1 MCTLPGGQEYRR
13 KLNDFQTSAMI
24 KVAATPADV
33 RKRKILDAVR
43 DMQFSSDQYSQNFGI
58 SVDSQMTKITG
69 NSLFI
74 QMNLGILF
82 WNNNL

>member
-13 KLNDFQTSAMI
+13 KLTDFQTSAMI

-74 QMNLGILF
+74 QMNPGILILF
-82 WNNNL
+82 

>member
-13 KLNDFQTSAMI
+13 KLTDFQTSAMI

-82 WNNNL
+82 LNINL